1 MIKAKH
7 NSLSFWFF
15 WTYYELM
22 RKIHFRNLTIITQP
36 IIPENHSVLLFQN
49 HFSWWDGYW
58 SYLLSRTLF
67 KRKFHVMM
75 DEQNLRKHMFLNRI
89 GVFSVQKNSRDI
101 LESLKYSSE
110 ILNDPNNLLTIYP
123 SGAMYTQHQQVI
135 QFQGGTDRILKGEKK
150 NISIVFAVFLV
161 DYFGFARP
169 EIRIY
174 LENYSGVH
182 TTESLTIAYNSF
194 YQRCVEKQTE

>member
-7 NSLSFWFF
+7 NRLYFWFF
-15 WTYYELM
+15 WSYYELA
-22 RKIHFRNLTIITQP
+22 RKIHFRKLTIITQP
-36 IIPENHSVLLFQN
+36 VISENHSVLLFQN

-58 SYLLSRTLF
+58 SYLLSRSVF

-150 NISIVFAVFLV
+150 NLSIVFAVFLV
-161 DYFGFARP
+161 NYFGFARP

-174 LENYSGVH
+174 LENYAGDQS
-182 TTESLTIAYNSF
+182 TESLTNAYNLF
-194 YQRCVEKQTE
+194 YKNCVEKQTE

>member
-1 MIKAKH
+1 
-7 NSLSFWFF
+7 
-15 WTYYELM
+15 
-22 RKIHFRNLTIITQP
+22 
-36 IIPENHSVLLFQN
+36 
-49 HFSWWDGYW
+49 
-58 SYLLSRTLF
+58 
-67 KRKFHVMM
+67 M
-75 DEQNLRKHMFLNRI
+75 DEENLRKHMFLNRV

-135 QFQGGTDRILKGEKK
+135 QFQGGIDRILKGEQKYR
-150 NISIVFAVFLV
+150 SIVFAVFLI

-174 LENYSGVH
+174 LENYTGGQS
-182 TTESLTIAYNSF
+182 TESLSNAYNSF
-194 YQRCVEKQTE
+194 YQNCVKMQTE

>member
-7 NSLSFWFF
+7 NNLSFWFF
-15 WTYYELM
+15 WSFYEFM
-22 RKIHFRNLTIITQP
+22 RKIHFRKLTIITQP

-58 SYLLSRTLF
+58 SYLLSRTIF

-123 SGAMYTQHQQVI
+123 SGAMYTLHKQNIH
-135 QFQGGTDRILKGEKK
+135 FQGGIGRILKNEKK
-150 NISIVFAVFLV
+150 NLSIVFAVFLV

-174 LENYSGVH
+174 LENYVGDQSTEAL
-182 TTESLTIAYNSF
+182 TTAYNLF
-194 YQRCVEKQTE
+194 YQNCVEKQTE

>member
-7 NSLSFWFF
+7 NKLYFWFF
-15 WTYYELM
+15 WSYYELM
-22 RKIHFRNLTIITQP
+22 RKIYFRKLTIITQP
-36 IIPENHSVLLFQN
+36 VIPENHSVLLFQN

-58 SYLLSRTLF
+58 SYLLSRTIF

-75 DEQNLRKHMFLNRI
+75 DEQNLRKHMFLNCI

-110 ILNDPNNLLTIYP
+110 ILTDPNSLLTIYP
-123 SGAMYTQHQQVI
+123 SGVMFTQHQQTI
-135 QFQGGTDRILKGEKK
+135 RFQGGIDRILKAEKK
-150 NISIVFAVFLV
+150 NLSIVFAVFLV

-174 LENYSGVH
+174 LENYSGEH
-182 TTESLTIAYNSF
+182 STESLTNAYNSF
-194 YQRCVEKQTE
+194 YQNCVEKQTE